1 MSAGTICWRYR
12 SRRRA
17 GILGVAGF
25 GSHAGAF
32 SAFFFPSSFSFS
44 FSFPFSFPFS
54 TILVYS
60 LPALLAPPPLP
71 SVGEEAVPGSDR
83 PVTPGAH
90 DHHIGDVQRRF
101 PLADPPVRGL
111 PSRTGVALD
120 DIDLLDHHS
129 ASQLGRA
136 HVG

>member
-25 GSHAGAF
+25 GSDAGAF
-32 SAFFFPSSFSFS
+32 SAFFFP
-44 FSFPFSFPFS
+44 FSFPFPA
-54 TILVYS
+54 ILVYS
-60 LPALLAPPPLP
+60 LPALLADANLP

-90 DHHIGDVQRRF
+90 DHHIGDVHRRF
-101 PLADPPVRGL
+101 PLDDPPVRGL

-129 ASQLGRA
+129 ASLPDA
-136 HVG
+136 